1 MSRHNNIP
9 TIKRP
14 GIPEKVD
21 LANFLIRH
29 HYYSLDTPDEF
40 PWEFPEFEQ
49 YKNPDFVFDYNG
61 TPVIYAFW
69 TAGYKEGFRFD
80 FRTHSF
86 VIGKSKENPK
96 QGTIIQHGIYRGV

>member
-1 MSRHNNIP
+1 M
-9 TIKRP
+9 KRP
-14 GIPEKVD
+14 WIPEKVD

-29 HYYSLDTPDEF
+29 HYYSLDTPKEF

-69 TAGYKEGFRFD
+69 TAGYKERFRFD
-80 FRTHSF
+80 FSL
-86 VIGKSKENPK
+86 SANP
-96 QGTIIQHGIYRGV
+96 GTKFQHDIYMIYLHG